1 MLLFPLPIP
10 LSGFA
15 QKDGRLARNK
25 CVQVTTARWQRRGE
39 RTGALLSLASCA
51 RRHGRSR
58 SQGGPRRPTRAR
70 HDETGRVGAAKAR
83 ADRGGGFRNGGCRP
97 RGGHQRM
104 GAGLFASARIMRAPA
119 RPPVPPLPALRRAGG
134 DGAPAGIDRP
144 LRRRTKVVRA
154 PGSVRAPLGA
164 RRLPVPNASSLDC
177 HGTLNSPSSFVV
189 AWSWLG
195 FARLYRLGST
205 CMMARVRHRLS
216 CR

>member
-1 MLLFPLPIP
+1 MKWRWLVWWLVILFLLLSPLPIP

-104 GAGLFASARIMRAPA
+104 GAGLFASARISCALQLGRLYC
-119 RPPVPPLPALRRAGG
+119 RCRLRRAGG
-134 DGAPAGIDRP
+134 DGAPVGIDRP

-154 PGSVRAPLGA
+154 PRSVRAPLGA
-164 RRLPVPNASSLDC
+164 R
-177 HGTLNSPSSFVV
+177 
-189 AWSWLG
+189 
-195 FARLYRLGST
+195 
-205 CMMARVRHRLS
+205 
-216 CR
+216 